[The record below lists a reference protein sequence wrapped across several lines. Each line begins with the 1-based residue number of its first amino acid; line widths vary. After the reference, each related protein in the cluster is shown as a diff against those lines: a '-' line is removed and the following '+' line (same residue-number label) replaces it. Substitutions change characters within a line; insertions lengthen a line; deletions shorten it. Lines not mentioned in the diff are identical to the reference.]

1 MGLMEIKFGTKCNM
15 LQNLKV
21 IDLFTESSFV
31 HSFPFL
37 MPLKSLL
44 CREKK
49 GEKRVIENL
58 LLQTKKGRK
67 TMRKQQISNLELQI
81 SSSRGIFP
89 VSSYLPCRNHGRNF
103 LRNHKFL
110 KFLAH
115 KLLTHIPMLCLF
127 Y

>member
-1 MGLMEIKFGTKCNM
+1 MGLVEIKFGTKCNM

-58 LLQTKKGRK
+58 SLQTKKGRK
-67 TMRKQQISNLELQI
+67 TMRKQQNRE
-81 SSSRGIFP
+81 
-89 VSSYLPCRNHGRNF
+89 
-103 LRNHKFL
+103 K
-110 KFLAH
+110 
-115 KLLTHIPMLCLF
+115 
-127 Y
+127 

>member
-1 MGLMEIKFGTKCNM
+1 MEIKFGTKCNM

-49 GEKRVIENL
+49 RGKACDRKSVTTN
-58 LLQTKKGRK
+58 KKK
-67 TMRKQQISNLELQI
+67 DE
-81 SSSRGIFP
+81 
-89 VSSYLPCRNHGRNF
+89 
-103 LRNHKFL
+103 
-110 KFLAH
+110 
-115 KLLTHIPMLCLF
+115 
-127 Y
+127 